1 MENQNEKLLPHQISQ
16 EFNNLS
22 FLQKM
27 SFISHNN
34 VCFVDSELVVIKSN
48 YNFKV
53 EDAIDKYNN
62 YLLSTDVSVM
72 GTHFNPN
79 SYKEF
84 KNFQEEVNKSI
95 KIEIVNPDFK
105 LNLDNERSLIIQ
117 GNDVF
122 FLNSKHAFVR
132 TFNDCENVILR
143 NDFVF
148 FNQNS
153 INLVDEHK
161 LNLVKIDFR
170 NDKIEVFKD
179 VLELPIKSDD
189 IILSDLKGEKKYSD
203 IINTP
208 IKEYPK
214 IGYNL
219 LIKNYPFIEKDGKK
233 IQLDTSIKN
242 INNYNLEI
250 FKDGSQKI
258 IAIINKEGT
267 VNELICNVDDFKINS
282 IDKKIDFKTSK
293 DGITNIKSFDLNMG
307 VFNKITNNKNRNLF
321 NKDIDI

>member
-1 MENQNEKLLPHQISQ
+1 MKARVRKFKYMDMLGKENEISLYKNQKCLVRNVIRCWLESKNIYINSIQKYRDKPLKYKIKLLY
-16 EFNNLS
+16 NYKN
-22 FLQKM
+22 KKYKKR
-27 SFISHNN
+27 
-34 VCFVDSELVVIKSN
+34 VVSKIKSIAYLKQNNQTTKTQFLKSARHGKYIVHN
-48 YNFKV
+48 YIKNYWKRDNQKLMFINSRRHLSKLKV
-53 EDAIDKYNN
+53 
-62 YLLSTDVSVM
+62 
-72 GTHFNPN
+72 
-79 SYKEF
+79 
-84 KNFQEEVNKSI
+84 
-95 KIEIVNPDFK
+95 
-105 LNLDNERSLIIQ
+105 
-117 GNDVF
+117 
-122 FLNSKHAFVR
+122 
-132 TFNDCENVILR
+132 
-143 NDFVF
+143 
-148 FNQNS
+148 
-153 INLVDEHK
+153 
-161 LNLVKIDFR
+161 
-170 NDKIEVFKD
+170 
-179 VLELPIKSDD
+179 
-189 IILSDLKGEKKYSD
+189 EKKYFD

-214 IGYNL
+214 LGYNL
-219 LIKNYPFIEKDGKK
+219 LIKNYPFIEKDGRK